1 MDIVEEFRKV
11 FPKKHIIYL
20 DGSHA
25 LEKYEGEYKKFNT
38 DLICYFLENSTLDFR
53 VFGDGVA
60 IKSKNMTSTEL
71 SHSMLFEGA
80 VLCREI
86 ENGEVFLDMRAFAC
100 DVMRVCCHI
109 QENFTKDF

>member
-20 DGSHA
+20 DGSHT
-25 LEKYEGEYKKFNT
+25 LEKYDGEYKKFNT

-71 SHSMLFEGA
+71 SRSMLFEGA